1 MKRVTRVNKE
11 AMEYRVPR
19 GREEGMEPSEKEAK
33 RVQGVLE
40 ESEGEEEVKDFQEVK
55 EILVNLVLL
64 VQLVHLVKMDLK
76 VLGDQL
82 GIPVYLDCLE
92 RMVSEDSLE
101 KEAHPVKMDHR
112 ALQDNL
118 ES

>member
-1 MKRVTRVNKE
+1 MVLKVFLIFFF
-11 AMEYRVPR
+11 
-19 GREEGMEPSEKEAK
+19 PSNNLLFINF
-33 RVQGVLE
+33 RVLE

-76 VLGDQL
+76 DLGDRL
-82 GIPVYLDCLE
+82 GILVYLDCLE

-112 ALQDNL
+112 VLQDNL